1 MFEIPGLQTAS
12 NDLRGQPITSDLKF
26 VFRGLNNLCSSAS
39 PAPIVLYLTNLPG
52 KKERPIII
60 PRAAY
65 SYLVAAK
72 KGFFSRTR
80 KEGQFAVK
88 WQQNDRPERESIG
101 NGDIKFRRASK
112 RVRARM

>member
-1 MFEIPGLQTAS
+1 MFETPGLQTAS

-39 PAPIVLYLTNLPG
+39 LTPIVLYLTNLPG
-52 KKERPIII
+52 RPIII

-72 KGFFSRTR
+72 KKSGYQI
-80 KEGQFAVK
+80 EG
-88 WQQNDRPERESIG
+88 EIEESGEEIELPR
-101 NGDIKFRRASK
+101 DI
-112 RVRARM
+112 